1 VFLITQQHWSQ
12 SSVGLVTTVSGLLG
26 LAVQTPIGAVID
38 ATRWKRGIIV
48 AALAMLGTSAVV
60 IYAVPRFWPV
70 MIANT
75 LISVVGDVFGPAISA
90 LTLGLC
96 ARTVLA
102 RRMGRNAAF
111 DHAGNVAIAAA
122 AGGVG
127 WAFSQRSVFLLVPIF
142 AALSSAAVLSIPS
155 AAIDHARARGAD
167 AETQTAPPSLWRV
180 LSGCRPLLIFG
191 CCALLFHLSNAPL
204 LPLVGQKL
212 AAAYKDV
219 ATAMMSACIIAA
231 QLIMLPIAI
240 AVGRNADRVGRKP
253 ILLIGFAVLPLR
265 AVLYT
270 FSDQTWWLI
279 GVQLLDGVG
288 AGIFR
293 RDHAA
298 GDRRPD
304 AWHGQ
309 VQHCTGCR
317 RDASGNW
324 RCEQRADRRCHCR
337 PRWVRGRPS
346 HRRGHRVDCS
356 GSAGAADAGD
366 RVVRGAKCVRP
377 VVERSP
383 LRG

>member
-1 VFLITQQHWSQ
+1 M
-12 SSVGLVTTVSGLLG
+12 TTVSGLLG

-155 AAIDHARARGAD
+155 AAIDHARTRRGCRDTDRAAFALARAERLPALAHFRLLRAAVSSFQRAFAAAGRPEACRGVQGCSDRHDVGVHYRRATHHAADRDRSWPERRPCRAQADPAHWVRRVAATRGA
-167 AETQTAPPSLWRV
+167 LHV
-180 LSGCRPLLIFG
+180 LRSD
-191 CCALLFHLSNAPL
+191 
-204 LPLVGQKL
+204 LV
-212 AAAYKDV
+212 A
-219 ATAMMSACIIAA
+219 
-231 QLIMLPIAI
+231 
-240 AVGRNADRVGRKP
+240 
-253 ILLIGFAVLPLR
+253 
-265 AVLYT
+265 
-270 FSDQTWWLI
+270 
-279 GVQLLDGVG
+279 
-288 AGIFR
+288 
-293 RDHAA
+293 
-298 GDRRPD
+298 DRRPV
-304 AWHGQ
+304 A
-309 VQHCTGCR
+309 R
-317 RDASGNW
+317 RSG
-324 RCEQRADRRCHCR
+324 
-337 PRWVRGRPS
+337 
-346 HRRGHRVDCS
+346 RGHF
-356 GSAGAADAGD
+356 SA
-366 RVVRGAKCVRP
+366 
-377 VVERSP
+377 RS
-383 LRG
+383 RRW

>member
-1 VFLITQQHWSQ
+1 MFLITQQHWSQ

-337 PRWVRGRPS
+337 PRWVLGRRS

>member
-1 VFLITQQHWSQ
+1 
-12 SSVGLVTTVSGLLG
+12 
-26 LAVQTPIGAVID
+26 
-38 ATRWKRGIIV
+38 
-48 AALAMLGTSAVV
+48 
-60 IYAVPRFWPV
+60 
-70 MIANT
+70 
-75 LISVVGDVFGPAISA
+75 
-90 LTLGLC
+90 
-96 ARTVLA
+96 
-102 RRMGRNAAF
+102 
-111 DHAGNVAIAAA
+111 
-122 AGGVG
+122 
-127 WAFSQRSVFLLVPIF
+127 
-142 AALSSAAVLSIPS
+142 
-155 AAIDHARARGAD
+155 
-167 AETQTAPPSLWRV
+167 
-180 LSGCRPLLIFG
+180 LLIFG

-337 PRWVRGRPS
+337 PRWVLGRPS

>member
-231 QLIMLPIAI
+231 QLTMLPIAI

-337 PRWVRGRPS
+337 PRWVLGRPS